1 MADGTA
7 LVATGNLFL
16 QPLYNL
22 WQNFVSIFPSIV
34 VAILLLVLGY
44 FIAWAIGHAVKWLLD
59 KAGLDNLVKKSGL
72 TKEVGHTHVPN
83 LLGELV
89 KWFVFIIF
97 LQVAVEVLNLNT
109 LSNLLGDFVR
119 WLPNVLFA
127 VIIFFAGVALAHY
140 IGIKIREHTK
150 MRGMLV
156 AAGILKVVILY
167 LVLVIALHQIGI
179 NVSILENSFM
189 ILLGA
194 LGLGFALAMGIGLG
208 LGLKDHAGDLVDSV
222 RKNF

>member
-1 MADGTA
+1 MVDG
-7 LVATGNLFL
+7 LVSTGNLFL
-16 QPLYNL
+16 QPLYQL
-22 WQNFVSIFPSIV
+22 WQDFVSIFPSFV

-44 FIAWAIGHAVKWLLD
+44 FIGWAIGHAIKWLLV
-59 KAGLDNLVKKSGL
+59 KAGVDDLVKKSGL
-72 TKEVGHTHVPN
+72 TKEFGHTHVPN

-97 LQVAVEVLNLNT
+97 LQVAIDVLNLNT
-109 LSNLLGDFVR
+109 LSSLLEDFVR

-140 IGIKIREHTK
+140 IGLKVREHTK

-167 LVLVIALHQIGI
+167 LALVIGLHQVG
-179 NVSILENSFM
+179 VDVTILENAFL

-194 LGLGFALAMGIGLG
+194 LGLGFALAMGIGMG
-208 LGLKDHAGDLVDSV
+208 LGMRDHADDIVNGIK
-222 RKNF
+222 KNF

>member
-1 MADGTA
+1 MAEGDA
-7 LVATGNLFL
+7 LLATGNLFL
-16 QPLYNL
+16 QPLYRL
-22 WQNFVSIFPSIV
+22 WQDFVSIFPSIV
-34 VAILLLVLGY
+34 VAFLLLILGY
-44 FIAWAIGHAVKWLLD
+44 FIGWAIGHAVKWLLD
-59 KAGLDNLVKKSGL
+59 KAGLDNIIRKSGL
-72 TKEVGHTHVPN
+72 TREVGHTHVPN

-97 LQVAVEVLNLNT
+97 LQVAVDVLNLNT
-109 LSNLLGDFVR
+109 LSNLLNDFVR

-127 VIIFFAGVALAHY
+127 IIIFFAGIALAHY

-150 MRGMLV
+150 MRGMLI
-156 AAGILKVVILY
+156 AAGIVKVVILY

-179 NVSILENSFM
+179 DVDILENAFL

-208 LGLKDHAGDLVDSV
+208 LGLRDHADEFVEKL

>member
-1 MADGTA
+1 MADAGA

-16 QPLYNL
+16 QPLYKL
-22 WQNFVSIFPSIV
+22 WQDFVSIFPSIV

-44 FIAWAIGHAVKWLLD
+44 FIGWAIGHAVKWLLN
-59 KAGLDNLVKKSGL
+59 KAGLDDLIKKSGL

-83 LLGELV
+83 LVGELI

-97 LQVAVEVLNLNT
+97 LQVAVAVLNLST
-109 LSNLLGDFVR
+109 LSNLLNDFVR
-119 WLPNVLFA
+119 WLPNILFA
-127 VIIFFAGVALAHY
+127 TIIFFVGVALAHY
-140 IGIKIREHTK
+140 VGMKVREHTK
-150 MRGMLV
+150 MRGMLI

-179 NVSILENSFM
+179 DVGILENAFL

-208 LGLKDHAGDLVDSV
+208 LGIRDHADGLVDSIK
-222 RKNF
+222 KNF

>member
-1 MADGTA
+1 MAGTEG

-16 QPLYNL
+16 QPLYQL
-22 WQNFVSIFPSIV
+22 WQDFISIFPAIV
-34 VAILLLVLGY
+34 VALLLLVLGY
-44 FIAWAIGHAVKWLLD
+44 FIGWVISHVIKWLLI
-59 KAGLDNLVKKSGL
+59 KAGLDTVIKKAGL

-89 KWFVFIIF
+89 KWFVFVIF
-97 LQVAVEVLNLNT
+97 LQVAVDVLNLST
-109 LSNLLGDFVR
+109 LSGLLDDFVR
-119 WLPNVLFA
+119 WLPHVLIA

-140 IGIKIREHTK
+140 VDMKIREHTK
-150 MRGMLV
+150 MRGMLI
-156 AAGILKVVILY
+156 ASGAIKVVILY
-167 LVLVIALHQIGI
+167 IVLVIGLERIGV
-179 NVSILENSFM
+179 NASILENAFL

-208 LGLKDHAGDLVDSV
+208 LGLRDHAEDFWNNV

>member
-1 MADGTA
+1 MADGSA

-16 QPLYNL
+16 QPLYRL
-22 WQNFVSIFPSIV
+22 WQDFVSIFPSIV
-34 VAILLLVLGY
+34 VAFLLLILGY
-44 FIAWAIGHAVKWLLD
+44 FIGWAIGHAVKWLLD
-59 KAGLDNLVKKSGL
+59 KAGLDNIIRKSGL
-72 TKEVGHTHVPN
+72 TREVGHTHVPN

-97 LQVAVEVLNLNT
+97 LQVAVDVLNLNT
-109 LSNLLGDFVR
+109 LSNLLNDFVR

-127 VIIFFAGVALAHY
+127 IIIFFAGIALAHY

-150 MRGMLV
+150 MRGMLI
-156 AAGILKVVILY
+156 AAGIVKVVILY

-179 NVSILENSFM
+179 DVDILENAFL
-189 ILLGA
+189 ILIGA

-208 LGLKDHAGDLVDSV
+208 LGLRDHADEFVEKL